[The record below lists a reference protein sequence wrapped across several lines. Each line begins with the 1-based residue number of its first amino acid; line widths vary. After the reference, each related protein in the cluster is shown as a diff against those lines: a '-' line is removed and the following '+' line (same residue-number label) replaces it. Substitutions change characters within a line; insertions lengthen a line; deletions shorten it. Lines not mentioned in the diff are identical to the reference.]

1 MKVEFDDEKVSMTFT
16 TPAGNTIKVDEDEGK
31 ILIEDQNSNKIEM
44 SGDGIK
50 MESPADISIKA
61 TGDVKIEGVNVEI
74 SASASMKASG
84 SAGAELSSSGS
95 TKVQGSMVQI
105 N

>member
-1 MKVEFDDEKVSMTFT
+1 MKVEFDDEKISMTFT
-16 TPAGNTIKVDEDEGK
+16 TPAGNTIKVDEEETK
-31 ILIEDQNSNKIEM
+31 ILIEDQNNNKIELSD
-44 SGDGIK
+44 SGIQ
-50 MESPADISIKA
+50 MESATDIKIKA